1 MDSSGSNVAGDDAAP
16 TTTPSDGVNNLG
28 PVFEDTPP
36 RLRFTIGPCP
46 HKFPL
51 ADAPGFISSIDDAL
65 ARHADADAQVE
76 SLEISLVFAAP
87 YKIYLTSL
95 GTYATEHP
103 HAALIKA
110 HHIRAW
116 LRYGMAR
123 AAKSFVLEVPPPCPP
138 PPKNEAIVL
147 DLPPSAAAVTMA
159 LTLGNATLTLP
170 APAEA
175 SFHALTDL
183 LLSNARIDDGDRLG
197 ELLSSPSFPC
207 LKRLRLQYLPSLEEL
222 ELAFDQLEEL
232 TVVTARDLRCLVVD
246 AQCMRTLCVTDC
258 CSLESSKGELA
269 IVAPALQAL
278 TCANICSF
286 QPGLQFNARSV
297 REIGELPLWTH
308 GHRNEA
314 SRNQASIS
322 ILKHCHALNR
332 LHLHLHVPMVIKL
345 HVHAPS
351 NLHLHVQCNLIMRVK
366 SYLNFT

>member
-1 MDSSGSNVAGDDAAP
+1 MDSSGSNVAGDDAAR
-16 TTTPSDGVNNLG
+16 TTTPSDSVNSLG

-46 HKFPL
+46 HKFPP

-65 ARHADADAQVE
+65 ARHAGADAQVE

-138 PPKNEAIVL
+138 LPKNEAIVL
-147 DLPPSAAAVTMA
+147 DLPASAAAVTMA
-159 LTLGNATLTLP
+159 LTLGNATLNLP

-183 LLSNARIDDGDRLG
+183 LLSNARIADGDRLG

-207 LKRLRLQYLPSLEEL
+207 LKRLRLQYLPGLTEQ
-222 ELAFDQLEEL
+222 ELAFDELEEL
-232 TVVTARDLRCLVVD
+232 TIVTARDLQCLVVH

-258 CSLESSKGELA
+258 PSLESANGELA

-286 QPGLQFNARSV
+286 QPGLQFSARSV

-308 GHRNEA
+308 GHQNEA
-314 SRNQASIS
+314 SRNQASIY
-322 ILKHCHALNR
+322 ILKHCGDALHR
-332 LHLHLHVPMVIKL
+332 LHLHLHVPL
-345 HVHAPS
+345 S
-351 NLHLHVQCNLIMRVK
+351 
-366 SYLNFT
+366 